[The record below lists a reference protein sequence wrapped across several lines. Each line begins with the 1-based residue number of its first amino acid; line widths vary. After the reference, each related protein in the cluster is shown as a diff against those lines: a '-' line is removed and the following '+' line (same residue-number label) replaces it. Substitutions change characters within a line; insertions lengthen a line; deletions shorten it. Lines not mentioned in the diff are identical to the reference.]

1 MTTAARKTAIS
12 DYKERKSSAGIYVI
26 RCAASGQAWVGR
38 APDTGAIANRIWFVL
53 RQNAS
58 THRSL
63 QDAWNHNGADA
74 FSIEIVE
81 ALDPDLTPYA
91 RQDALKTRLGHW
103 AGILG
108 ATAI

>member
-1 MTTAARKTAIS
+1 MTSAARKSAIS
-12 DYKERKSSAGIYVI
+12 DYKERKASAGIYAI
-26 RCAASGQAWVGR
+26 SCLATGQVWVGR
-38 APDTGAIANRIWFVL
+38 APDTGAIANRVWFML

-63 QDAWNHNGADA
+63 QEAWNQQGAEA
-74 FSIEIVE
+74 FTLEIVE
-81 ALDPDLTPYA
+81 VLDPDLTPYA

-103 AGILG
+103 AGMLG